1 MARTVIKL
9 RRDESDNWQ
18 SVNPVLSLGEPGFE
32 TDTKRLKIGDGSS
45 VWNDLDYV
53 AGSGGVGAAVI
64 EEDIEDTVAAL
75 MISGTGVV
83 LSYND
88 GADSLT
94 VNSIPYI
101 AGTGISISSYTINNT
116 YTAGEGISITDN
128 TISVSSLESFQ
139 DTYSGTLSGTIN
151 NWDPIVEANTV
162 RVSGANG
169 VITGLLSTYQLST
182 LFINVG
188 SNNITL
194 KHNNASSDASNRF
207 SIPWGGDYTI
217 TPSGGGALIVRDL
230 TNDIWRVV

>member
-9 RRDESDNWQ
+9 RRDESSNWQ

-53 AGSGGVGAAVI
+53 VGSGGGAAVI
-64 EEDIEDTVAAL
+64 AEDIQDTVAAL
-75 MISGTGVV
+75 MVSGTGIV

-94 VNSIPYI
+94 VNSMPYV
-101 AGTGISISSYTINNT
+101 AGTGISISSYTINSA
-116 YTAGEGISITDN
+116 YTAGAGISIADN
-128 TISVSSLESFQ
+128 AISVSSLESFQ
-139 DTYSGTLSGTIN
+139 DTYNGTLSGTIN
-151 NWDPIVEANTV
+151 NWDPVVEANTV

-169 VITGLLSTYQLST
+169 TVTGLLSTYQSST

-194 KHNNASSDASNRF
+194 KHNSASSDAANRF